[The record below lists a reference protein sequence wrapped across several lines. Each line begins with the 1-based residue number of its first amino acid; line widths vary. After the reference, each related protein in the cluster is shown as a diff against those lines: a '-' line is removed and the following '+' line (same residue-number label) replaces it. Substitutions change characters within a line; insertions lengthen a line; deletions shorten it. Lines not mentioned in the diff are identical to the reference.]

1 MTRRIRTTARE
12 AAQALDWFERRIIS
26 HRLYWRVQGMGRVY
40 PAPPRDHQDRADVQ
54 CAISAREA
62 PLPLPRTLADA
73 PANKPKAPKRRP
85 DNWLDDRHPWARH
98 ADKRTAAE
106 VQQP

>member
-1 MTRRIRTTARE
+1 MTRRRTTARDDLT
-12 AAQALDWFERRIIS
+12 QALDWFERRIIS

-54 CAISAREA
+54 CTISPRES
-62 PLPLPRTLADA
+62 PLPLPRTLSDA
-73 PANKPKAPKRRP
+73 PANKPKPPKRRP

-98 ADKRTAAE
+98 ADKRAAAE